1 MSFSERSIVPKSPRP
16 SSLSR
21 QFVFVCVA
29 MACAVM
35 GGLAIAQSDSW
46 RRTPLGWERTEAWKQ
61 LTEPPIGRLR
71 PLSFG
76 TLLQRTW
83 PATIALA
90 ELFLILALLQP
101 TLATVE
107 RPATDR
113 RRD

>member
-21 QFVFVCVA
+21 QFVFVCVVLI
-29 MACAVM
+29 CAAL
-35 GGLAIAQSDSW
+35 GGVAIAQSDSW
-46 RRTPLGWERTEAWKQ
+46 RRTPLGWERTESWKQ

-71 PLSFG
+71 QLSLD
-76 TLLQRTW
+76 TLVQRTW

-101 TLATVE
+101 TVATVE
-107 RPATDR
+107 RTATDR